1 MSLLLVI
8 LFFSSI
14 DTNVSTEPLGELV
27 IIRQLDIHNVT
38 VLATTGEDDYA
49 DILDELQTVQAQ
61 CYMIGT
67 RLRLKRSVIEVIRG
81 ESKLNFAEALE
92 KIIDTWLMKKDYN
105 TKRFGQ
111 PTWKAI
117 VEAVAHSGGGNH
129 RGLAMEIAKR
139 HPGKA
144 RAVF

>member
-1 MSLLLVI
+1 MY
-8 LFFSSI
+8 SI
-14 DTNVSTEPLGELV
+14 
-27 IIRQLDIHNVT
+27 T
-38 VLATTGEDDYA
+38 VLATIGEDDYA

-61 CYMIGT
+61 CYRIGT
-67 RLRLKRSVIEVIRG
+67 RLRLKHSVIEVIR
-81 ESKLNFAEALE
+81 ESKLNSAEALE
-92 KIIDTWLMKKDYN
+92 KIIDTWLIKKNYN

-117 VEAVAHSGGGNH
+117 VEAVAHPGGGNH

-144 RAVF
+144 GVTLWGNFLFSLGLKCKLQHQV